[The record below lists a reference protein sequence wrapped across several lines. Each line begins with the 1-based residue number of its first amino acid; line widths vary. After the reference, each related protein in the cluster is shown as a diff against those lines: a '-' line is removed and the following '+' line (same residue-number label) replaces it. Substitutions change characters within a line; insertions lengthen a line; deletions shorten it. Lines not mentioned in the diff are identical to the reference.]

1 MIEFKAPER
10 LYDVKSIFLA
20 GSIEMGKATP
30 WQDKLVLDLSA
41 LNVVIY
47 NPRRTDWD
55 SSWTQDPTPG
65 TKFNEQVTW
74 ELYHI
79 QKSDIVVFYFDPE
92 TQSPITL
99 MELGYCIGSH
109 KDIVV
114 CCPDGYF
121 RKGNVVITCGL
132 NNVSVLNT
140 YEEFLDEIK
149 NKLK

>member
-1 MIEFKAPER
+1 MEYYIVG
-10 LYDVKSIFLA
+10 DV
-20 GSIEMGKATP
+20 G
-30 WQDKLVLDLSA
+30 DK
-41 LNVVIY
+41 
-47 NPRRTDWD
+47 
-55 SSWTQDPTPG
+55 G
-65 TKFNEQVTW
+65 E
-74 ELYHI
+74 
-79 QKSDIVVFYFDPE
+79 
-92 TQSPITL
+92 
-99 MELGYCIGSH
+99 H

>member
-99 MELGYCIGSH
+99 MELGYCIGSY
-109 KDIVV
+109 KDVVV